1 MQLEGEGIKRILTG
15 HRWRCLVPGLLQC
28 WNQNLGW
35 IPEGLCRAIARHLG
49 IDSHVGW
56 VKAAGQACSRLSSR
70 DVDVILA
77 SGSPF
82 VAFRLAKQLAERFGR
97 PYVLDYRDPWTGNPH
112 DIRPSRLASIK
123 EEASLIKGC
132 AAVTIVSPSWGVSL
146 DQAHSIGAK
155 LHVVTNGYDP
165 DEMATVQPFDFGHCA
180 FVYTRNLLSTEA
192 SYFTFSG
199 CAQVPQREL

>member
-1 MQLEGEGIKRILTG
+1 MAMSGTGPSSVLESKPWLGCRRALPSHCTAPGNRQSCRLGEGCGASLFKVEL
-15 HRWRCLVPGLLQC
+15 
-28 WNQNLGW
+28 
-35 IPEGLCRAIARHLG
+35 
-49 IDSHVGW
+49 
-56 VKAAGQACSRLSSR
+56 R

-155 LHVVTNGYDP
+155 LHVI
-165 DEMATVQPFDFGHCA
+165 
-180 FVYTRNLLSTEA
+180 TEWLR
-192 SYFTFSG
+192 
-199 CAQVPQREL
+199 P